1 MGGVGWKRNTR
12 GREREEWSGV
22 AGIVEQRER
31 GTYSG
36 VYLPATNASIKTRI
50 HLDPVHDLV

>member
-1 MGGVGWKRNTR
+1 LSDFISEERNNGRCRVEEEHKRK
-12 GREREEWSGV
+12 REREEWSGV

-36 VYLPATNASIKTRI
+36 VYLLATQCKHQN
-50 HLDPVHDLV
+50 